1 MEKFRINNDLS
12 IFWSITEKDGSPY
25 TLSDKTVRLYVTS
38 PRGRMDVTSDITVQD
53 NVICWLFRGSR
64 QRYLGTYK
72 ITVEIQASP
81 ADRTI
86 RKDIP
91 EAFELVS
98 STQYEQTEI
107 GRPDINEEG
116 ELTLATSLDIFQIKP
131 IIPQVGPNRNWWV
144 DGADTGKSSVGLTA
158 YEFAKE
164 QGYEGTEEE
173 YAAECLAVPV
183 LNEESRTATAEAI
196 QTTKNSIA
204 QQEEVNSYMSETV
217 NPAVT
222 SARNAAAEAT
232 EAASA
237 AFKAAKDAQTA
248 IDEIAGQSAKLDE
261 LSAKVATLEAQV
273 KELMGQADTTAILG
287 KAKLGYAVL
296 S

>member
-1 MEKFRINNDLS
+1 MEKFRISNDLY
-12 IFWSITEKDGSPY
+12 IFWSITNKDGSPY
-25 TLSDKTVRLYVTS
+25 TLSDKTVRLFVTH

-107 GRPDINEEG
+107 GRPDINEAG

-131 IIPQVGPNRNWWV
+131 IIPQVGPNGNWWV
-144 DGADTGKSSVGLTA
+144 DGVDTGNPTRGEKGDVVDA
-158 YEFAKE
+158 
-164 QGYEGTEEE
+164 
-173 YAAECLAVPV
+173 
-183 LNEESRTATAEAI
+183 
-196 QTTKNSIA
+196 
-204 QQEEVNSYMSETV
+204 SYMEFDVDDDMNLNLTFISTNDQLSLDFE
-217 NPAVT
+217 
-222 SARNAAAEAT
+222 
-232 EAASA
+232 
-237 AFKAAKDAQTA
+237 
-248 IDEIAGQSAKLDE
+248 IDEN
-261 LSAKVATLEAQV
+261 
-273 KELMGQADTTAILG
+273 
-287 KAKLGYAVL
+287 GYLTVDK
-296 S
+296 